1 VELLEGGGEG
11 EEEGQE
17 EGGGVFG
24 EGERGDDGDGDGVRG
39 GEVVAEGV
47 KLWEGWWVGWGK

>member
-1 VELLEGGGEG
+1 MEGGGEG
-11 EEEGQE
+11 YEEGQE
-17 EGGGVFG
+17 EGGWVFR
-24 EGERGDDGDGDGVRG
+24 EGKGGDDGDGDGVRG